1 MEASFW
7 THLDTLIRSSE
18 LVIDRPKGFSRPHAP
33 AIVYPLDY
41 GYLQGT
47 SGSDGEDI
55 DVWRGSLP
63 EGYLDAVVCTVDVQK
78 RDAEIKLLL
87 GCTTAEKRAICNFHQ
102 SAVTAAI
109 LVERSTR

>member
-1 MEASFW
+1 MYESFW
-7 THLDTLIRSSE
+7 THMDTLICSSA
-18 LVIDRPKGFSRPHAP
+18 LVIDRPKGFSHPHAP
-33 AIVYPLDY
+33 AVIYPLDY

-47 SGSDGEDI
+47 SSSDGEGI

-63 EGYLDAVVCTVDVQK
+63 AGRLDAVVCTVDVQK

-87 GCTTAEKRAICNFHQ
+87 GCTTAEKHAICNFHQ

-109 LVERSTR
+109 LVARSTQ